1 MKIRALIFILLIS
14 IGYHANAQTL
24 SEPMETAV
32 EICKNLSNAIRTSST
47 AALKAENNRLKTADI
62 IEFNALRLESGE
74 EINLNGHFL
83 FDEVFIDS
91 LIQNRKIIEFASIY
105 AKKRSTRSSSG
116 VNGRILLTTKG
127 IKAGKST
134 VWKTVNRGYAEYATI
149 AEPEGL
155 FTMTIRDKE
164 GKTLYVE
171 THNNKKGD
179 TIRKAKMDL
188 PTGKMTILFIEITNH
203 GKKDA
208 SFAILS
214 N

>member
-105 AKKRSTRSSSG
+105 AKKHRMEDCKQRICRICDYSRTR
-116 VNGRILLTTKG
+116 R
-127 IKAGKST
+127 
-134 VWKTVNRGYAEYATI
+134 TI
-149 AEPEGL
+149 HHDH
-155 FTMTIRDKE
+155 T
-164 GKTLYVE
+164 
-171 THNNKKGD
+171 
-179 TIRKAKMDL
+179 
-188 PTGKMTILFIEITNH
+188 
-203 GKKDA
+203 
-208 SFAILS
+208 
-214 N
+214 